1 LELHEKK
8 KKNNPDNCL
17 QIFMK
22 DYFDVK
28 KKPKFFHLNVPY
40 NM

>member
-1 LELHEKK
+1 MKKK

-17 QIFMK
+17 QSQIFMK

-28 KKPKFFHLNVPY
+28 KKPKLFHLNVPY